1 MDLKNYVD
9 TRQPRRDILRQLGM
23 FAAGGVALSAC
34 SSSIGNFMGI
44 TKPSPSPPHTGDAN
58 SIEHVVIAC
67 QENRSFD
74 AYFGQYRKA
83 GKYAMPADIALSDGK
98 GSQVKPYHFTKHD
111 TSNIAHTWDIIH
123 REYNAGKMDGFVLT
137 DGPEVMGYYTGS
149 DLPYYWALAD
159 AFTLCGNYFSYQLG
173 PTLPNRIALWAG
185 TTGGIT
191 QNHKLPRGSLD
202 FPVIVD
208 LLEDKKISWKCYNLG
223 STLGSTPEAE
233 FFNAL
238 PFFKRWYKDPRLK
251 FKGSDYYNDLNAGTL
266 PHVSFLI
273 SDAFTSEH
281 PPLSVREGEIEM
293 AKVINALIK
302 SGLWTRSVLFLT
314 YDEGGG
320 YYDHVAPPQLDAYGL
335 GIRVPTLVISPW
347 AKRGY
352 ISGQLYEHNSLLK
365 FIERR
370 FGLPTLASTNHQFDQ
385 STPGTN
391 NDAAQGKQFGPP
403 APPRDGSARLGDFNE
418 VFDFTQNPNYSP
430 HLPQNL

>member
-1 MDLKNYVD
+1 MDLKNYFD

-23 FAAGGVALSAC
+23 FAVGGVALSAC
-34 SSSIGNFMGI
+34 SSSIGNVTGI
-44 TKPSPSPPHTGDAN
+44 TKPSPASPHTGDVN

-74 AYFGQYRKA
+74 AYFGQYTKA

-98 GSQVKPYHFTKHD
+98 GGQVKPYHFIKRD
-111 TSNIAHTWDIIH
+111 TSDIAHTWDIIH

-149 DLPYYWALAD
+149 DLPYYWALAG

-208 LLEDKKISWKCYNLG
+208 LLEEKKISWKCYNLG

-266 PHVSFLI
+266 PQVSFLI

-352 ISGQLYEHNSLLK
+352 VSGQLYEHNSLLK

-370 FGLPTLASTNHQFDQ
+370 FGLPTLASSNHQFDQ

-403 APPRDGSARLGDFNE
+403 APARDGSAHLGDFYE
-418 VFDFTQNPNYSP
+418 VFDFTQNPNYYP
-430 HLPQNL
+430 HLPQKL

>member
-1 MDLKNYVD
+1 VDFKNYID

-34 SSSIGNFMGI
+34 SSLGNLTSS
-44 TKPSPSPPHTGDAN
+44 TKPSPVPPHTGNAN

-74 AYFGQYRKA
+74 AYFGQYTKA
-83 GKYAMPADIALSDGK
+83 GKYAVPANTALPNGK
-98 GSQVKPYHFTKHD
+98 GGLVKPYHFTKYETQD
-111 TSNIAHTWDIIH
+111 ITHTWDIIH
-123 REYNAGKMDGFVLT
+123 HEYNAGKMDGFVLA
-137 DGPEVMGYYTGS
+137 DGPEVMGYYTGN
-149 DLPYYWALAD
+149 DIPYYWALAD

-191 QNHKLPRGSLD
+191 QNHKLPKGSLD
-202 FPVIVD
+202 FPLIVD
-208 LLEDKKISWKCYNLG
+208 LLEEKKITWKCYNLG
-223 STLGSTPEAE
+223 TALGSTPEVE

-238 PFFKRWYKDPRLK
+238 PFFKRWYKDPRLN
-251 FKGSDYYNDLNAGTL
+251 FKGHDYYSDLTAGTL
-266 PHVSFLI
+266 PQVSFLI

-281 PPLSVREGEIEM
+281 PPLSVRQGEIEM
-293 AKVINALIK
+293 SRVINALIK

-320 YYDHVAPPQLDAYGL
+320 YYDHMAPPQLDAYGL

-352 ISGQLYEHNSLLK
+352 VSGQLYEHNSLLK

-370 FGLPTLASTNHQFDQ
+370 FGLPTLASTNHKFDQ
-385 STPGTN
+385 ATPGIN
-391 NDAAQGKQFGPP
+391 NDAARGKQFGPP
-403 APPRDGSARLGDFNE
+403 APPRDGFAQLGDFYE
-418 VFDFTQNPNYSP
+418 AFDFTQDPQYYP
-430 HLPQNL
+430 TLPQKL